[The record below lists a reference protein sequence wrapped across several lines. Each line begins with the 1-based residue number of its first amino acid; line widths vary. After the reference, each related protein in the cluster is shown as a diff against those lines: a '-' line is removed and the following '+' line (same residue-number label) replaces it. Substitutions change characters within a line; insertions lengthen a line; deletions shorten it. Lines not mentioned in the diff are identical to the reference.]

1 MWKFGSDI
9 GLIYNKHEKLIKFP
23 SLYHK
28 IKYSYF
34 KEMNER
40 SKKKKKRDER
50 KFKLTICHIQDVVL
64 LHSTNPLN

>member
-40 SKKKKKRDER
+40 SKKKKKR
-50 KFKLTICHIQDVVL
+50 
-64 LHSTNPLN
+64 

>member
-40 SKKKKKRDER
+40 SKKKKKEMNENSNLQFVTS
-50 KFKLTICHIQDVVL
+50 KMLFYFTQPI
-64 LHSTNPLN
+64 P

>member
-40 SKKKKKRDER
+40 SKKKKKKEMNENSNLQFVTS
-50 KFKLTICHIQDVVL
+50 KMLFYFTQPI
-64 LHSTNPLN
+64 P